1 MMERW
6 AATLSRHHEVPAS
19 PSGSPLRAGL
29 RLYAR
34 LLRATVAAQRQ
45 YAVDFAMGLGVGVL
59 LTAAEAVSIAVI
71 LWRFHTIGGWGPA
84 EIAVLY
90 GVATASY
97 ALHRL
102 GAGDLHS
109 LSEYVRS
116 GEFDALLLRPC
127 SPLFALLARSGR
139 VNQLASLLVPAAALV
154 GGCASLAQSGRLP
167 LWALG
172 CLVGVLLCGVAMQFA
187 VGIATNAAA
196 FWIVRADELT
206 VLTVNAPNT
215 AAAYPLGVYPGWLRG
230 YLTAVVPVGLVCY
243 YPVQSLLGRGG
254 GWPALAGAPAAAVA
268 ALALALWIWRC
279 GQGRYTSTGT

>member
-6 AATLSRHHEVPAS
+6 AATLSRHES
-19 PSGSPLRAGL
+19 PPSPLASRWGAGL

-45 YAVDFAMGLGVGVL
+45 YAVDFALGLGVTVL
-59 LTAAEAVSIAVI
+59 LTASEAVSIVVI
-71 LWRFHTIGGWGPA
+71 LWRFHAIGGWGPA
-84 EIAVLY
+84 DIAVLY
-90 GVATASY
+90 GVATAAY

-102 GAGDLHS
+102 CAGDLHS

-139 VNQLASLLVPAAALV
+139 VNQLAGLIVPVAAMVA
-154 GGCASLAQSGRLP
+154 GGAHLAGAGGLRL
-167 LWALG
+167 WGVAA
-172 CLVGVLLCGVAMQFA
+172 LVGVLLCAVAMQFA

-230 YLTAVVPVGLVCY
+230 YLTGIVPVGLVCY
-243 YPVQSLLGRGG
+243 FPVRRLLGLGG
-254 GWPALAGAPAAAVA
+254 GWGALAGAPAAAAVA
-268 ALALALWIWRC
+268 LSLALWIWWR
-279 GQGRYTSTGT
+279 GQNRYSSTGT